1 MGTTPP
7 PIFITSNYSR
17 ILARELRL
25 QERELPRL
33 LQGTGLAREVLL
45 PGDETR
51 LSGAQQ
57 LRIIQNAREIS
68 GSPELGLRMG
78 KQLQPTTHGPIG
90 YLALS
95 SPDLMTALQAL
106 GDFLPLR
113 IAIAQLRLEMSTSWL
128 KCSLDIRVAAPAE
141 DKRMLT
147 ECFAL
152 LLQALV
158 GSVLGKQAERAR
170 FEFDFEA
177 PDYHDLYKDYFYLP
191 TLFSCAQSQMLIPVE
206 LAHAANIANDPDSY
220 RLAQDLCQKL
230 MDEVPTNSLSMSKRV
245 RRLLLSMPPGTASEE
260 GIARALFVTKRT
272 LARRLQHEGTG
283 YRKIRETLFAE
294 LAARH
299 LQESDLSVEAIA
311 ALLGYHD
318 SANFRRA
325 CRRWYGISPQ
335 ELRQSR
341 GLDASHGSPDRI
353 K

>member
-1 MGTTPP
+1 MDAKTP

-17 ILARELRL
+17 ILARELHL

-33 LQGTGLAREVLL
+33 LQGTGLTQEVLL

-57 LRIIQNAREIS
+57 LRIIQNARDIS

-78 KQLQPTTHGPIG
+78 RQLQPATHGPIG

-95 SPDLMTALQAL
+95 SPDLMTALLAL
-106 GDFLPLR
+106 RDFLPLR
-113 IAIAQLRLEMSTSWL
+113 IAIAQLGLEMSEPWL
-128 KCSLDIRVAAPAE
+128 KCSLEIRVPAQPE
-141 DKRMLT
+141 DKRLLA

-152 LLQALV
+152 LMQAV
-158 GSVLGKQAERAR
+158 VESVLGKHAEGAR
-170 FEFDFEA
+170 FEFEYEA
-177 PDYHDLYKDYFYLP
+177 PSYCNLYKDYFHLP
-191 TLFSCAQSQMLIPVE
+191 TDFSCARSQMLIPIE
-206 LAHAANIANDPDSY
+206 LAHAANTANDPGSY

-230 MDEVPTNSLSMSKRV
+230 LDEVPTNSLSMSNRV

-272 LARRLQHEGTG
+272 LARRLKHEGTG

-299 LQESDLSVEAIA
+299 LRESDLSVEAIA

-335 ELRQSR
+335 ELRHSQS
-341 GLDASHGSPDRI
+341 LDTNAAGISA
-353 K
+353 

>member
-1 MGTTPP
+1 MDTSKA

-25 QERELPRL
+25 QERDLPHL
-33 LQGTGLAREVLL
+33 LRGTALPQTVLL

-57 LRIIQNAREIS
+57 LRIIQNARHIS

-78 KQLQPTTHGPIG
+78 RQLQPATHGPIG

-95 SPDLMTALQAL
+95 SPDLMTALLAL
-106 GDFLPLR
+106 RDFLPLR
-113 IAIAQLRLEMSTSWL
+113 IAIAQLGLELSQPWL
-128 KCSLDIRVAAPAE
+128 KCSLEIRVEAPPE
-141 DKRMLT
+141 DKRLLS

-152 LLQALV
+152 LMQAVV
-158 GSVLGKQAERAR
+158 GSVLGKQPEGAR
-170 FEFDFEA
+170 FEFDYEA
-177 PDYHDLYKDYFYLP
+177 PPYYPLYKEYFQLP
-191 TLFSCAQSQMLIPVE
+191 TRFSCARNQMLIPIE
-206 LAHAANIANDPDSY
+206 LAHVANTANDPGSY

-230 MDEVPTNSLSMSKRV
+230 LDEGPANSLSMRNRV
-245 RRLLLSMPPGTASEE
+245 KRLLLSMPPGAASEE
-260 GIARALFVTKRT
+260 SVARALFVTKRT

-299 LQESDLSVEAIA
+299 LRESDLSVEAIA

-335 ELRQSR
+335 ELRRRQAI
-341 GLDASHGSPDRI
+341 D
-353 K
+353 

>member
-1 MGTTPP
+1 METTKP

-25 QERELPRL
+25 QEKDLPSL
-33 LQGTGLAREVLL
+33 LEGTGLAKEVLL
-45 PGDETR
+45 PGDETQ

-78 KQLQPTTHGPIG
+78 RQLQPATHGPIG

-95 SPDLMTALQAL
+95 SPDLMAALLAL
-106 GDFLPLR
+106 RDFLPLR
-113 IAIAQLRLEMSTSWL
+113 IAIAQLGLDMSGPWL
-128 KCSLDIRVAAPAE
+128 RCSLEIRITAPPD
-141 DKRMLT
+141 DKRMLA

-152 LLQALV
+152 LMQAV
-158 GSVLGKQAERAR
+158 VESILGKRMEGVRL
-170 FEFDFEA
+170 EFDFAA
-177 PDYHDLYKDYFYLP
+177 PGYHKLYKEYFRLP
-191 TLFSCAQSQMLIPVE
+191 THFSRSHNQMFIPIE
-206 LAHAANIANDPDSY
+206 LAHTANTANDPGSY
-220 RLAQDLCQKL
+220 RLAQDMCQRL
-230 MDEVPTNSLSMSKRV
+230 LDQVPANSLSMSNRV

-272 LARRLQHEGTG
+272 LARRLQQEGSG
-283 YRKIRETLFAE
+283 YRRIRETLFAE

-299 LQESDLSVEAIA
+299 LRESNLSVESIA

-325 CRRWYGISPQ
+325 CRRWYGVSPQ
-335 ELRQSR
+335 ELRQRQS
-341 GLDASHGSPDRI
+341 LDVSVTALS
-353 K
+353 

>member
-1 MGTTPP
+1 MDTTNAPV
-7 PIFITSNYSR
+7 FITSNYSR

-25 QERELPRL
+25 QERDLPHL
-33 LQGTGLAREVLL
+33 LRGTGLPQTVLL

-57 LRIIQNAREIS
+57 LRIIQNARDIS

-78 KQLQPTTHGPIG
+78 RQLQPASHGPIG

-95 SPDLMTALQAL
+95 SPDLMTALLAL
-106 GDFLPLR
+106 RDFLPLR
-113 IAIAQLRLEMSTSWL
+113 IAIAQVGLELSAPWLR
-128 KCSLDIRVAAPAE
+128 CSLELRVEAPPE
-141 DKRMLT
+141 DRRMLS

-152 LLQALV
+152 LMQAV
-158 GSVLGKQAERAR
+158 VVSVLGRHATGAR
-170 FEFDFEA
+170 FEFDYEA
-177 PDYHDLYKDYFYLP
+177 PSYHSLYQDYFQLP
-191 TLFSCAQSQMLIPVE
+191 TRFCCPRNQMLIPAE
-206 LAHAANIANDPDSY
+206 LAHTANTANDPGSY

-230 MDEVPTNSLSMSKRV
+230 LDEVPTNSLSMSNRV
-245 RRLLLSMPPGTASEE
+245 KRLLLSMPPGTASEE
-260 GIARALFVTKRT
+260 TVARALFVTKRT
-272 LARRLQHEGTG
+272 LARRLQREGTG

-299 LQESDLSVEAIA
+299 LRDSDLSVEAIA

-335 ELRQSR
+335 ELR
-341 GLDASHGSPDRI
+341 GSQALAGQ
-353 K
+353 